1 MNHPRRKQRVPVT
14 LVDILIAPRG
24 EEFTHRDLISLRII
38 LANSLAVKLL
48 AEPPFKQSS
57 LWAMK

>member
-24 EEFTHRDLISLRII
+24 GEFTHRDLISLRII
-38 LANSLAVKLL
+38 LANSLSVKLL
-48 AEPPFKQSS
+48 AVLPSKQSS
-57 LWAMK
+57 RWTMK